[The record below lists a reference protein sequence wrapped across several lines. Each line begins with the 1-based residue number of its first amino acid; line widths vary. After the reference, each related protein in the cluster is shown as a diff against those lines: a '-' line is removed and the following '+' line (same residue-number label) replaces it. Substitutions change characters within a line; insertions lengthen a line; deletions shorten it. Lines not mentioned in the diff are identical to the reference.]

1 MSFSPNIFSLK
12 LSFFFKGET
21 IDPSFLCLSET
32 KKNKR
37 VTNNCYF
44 GEWVVE

>member
-1 MSFSPNIFSLK
+1 MFFPRYLFIEIIF
-12 LSFFFKGET
+12 FFFKGET